1 MSPSDPTLFT
11 PAAPTDR
18 FCGLIIL
25 PITPPD
31 ELVPAVRIGLT
42 LCSCCAVCAC
52 RGPNR
57 VLDDVSR
64 PVRNTP
70 SQPRNAETN
79 GNKSP
84 VLEKAMARLEVMPEK
99 FMTYAMPRMNE
110 IVTIGS
116 ASWRT
121 VRAYTVKKFK
131 RAPEIHI
138 SAKAAIAA
146 KSTSVPAAARKSQL
160 NGLL

>member
-1 MSPSDPTLFT
+1 MVRRKISPSAPTRLT

-52 RGPNR
+52 SGPNR
-57 VLDDVSR
+57 VLDDVSL
-64 PVRNTP
+64 PGRNNP
-70 SQPRNAETN
+70 SQPTNAETN

-84 VLEKAMARLEVMPEK
+84 GLEKAKARLEDMPQK
-99 FMTYAMPRMNE
+99 
-110 IVTIGS
+110 V
-116 ASWRT
+116 
-121 VRAYTVKKFK
+121 
-131 RAPEIHI
+131 
-138 SAKAAIAA
+138 
-146 KSTSVPAAARKSQL
+146 
-160 NGLL
+160 